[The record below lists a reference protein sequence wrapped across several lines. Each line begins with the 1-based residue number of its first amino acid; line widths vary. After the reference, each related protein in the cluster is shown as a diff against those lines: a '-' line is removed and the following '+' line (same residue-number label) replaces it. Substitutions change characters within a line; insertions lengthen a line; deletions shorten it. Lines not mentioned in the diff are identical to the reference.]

1 MTTLDKNGKELQT
14 GEQVHFEI
22 DGRPYTGVIH
32 SLIRRD
38 HEPAIMTIVQLYLP
52 ATQVSKDAT
61 EPKNQKTEHVA
72 RQPRPDEPTPK
83 KGPR

>member
-1 MTTLDKNGKELQT
+1 MTTHDKHGKPT
-14 GEQVHFEI
+14 HVGEQVHFEI
-22 DGRPYTGVIH
+22 DGRPYSGIVH
-32 SLIRRD
+32 SLVRRD

-72 RQPRPDEPTPK
+72 RQPRPDEPTHK